1 MTTGQRAGP
10 RHYFGLGW
18 ESPPG
23 DEMGVPRCPECDRL
37 MVKLWL
43 RRRYYLQNRRKL
55 VWSGFW
61 FCNHC
66 ESINTTAGGFG
77 NMKYE
82 SDYHS
87 PEWPDRPDEY
97 EDEDD

>member
-1 MTTGQRAGP
+1 MTPGRRVSP
-10 RHYFGLGW
+10 RHYFGLGF

-23 DEMGVPRCPECDRL
+23 DEDGAPRCPECERQ

-43 RRRYYLQNRRKL
+43 RRRYYQQDRRKL

-61 FCNHC
+61 FCNDC
-66 ESINTTAGGFG
+66 ESINTSSGPGT
-77 NMKYE
+77 MKYE
-82 SDYHS
+82 SDHHS
-87 PEWPDRPDEY
+87 PEWPEYPDEY

>member
-1 MTTGQRAGP
+1 MSPGQRAGP

-23 DEMGVPRCPECDRL
+23 DEKGEPRCPECERL

-43 RRRYYLQNRRKL
+43 RRRYYLQDRRKL

-61 FCNHC
+61 FCSWC
-66 ESINTTAGGFG
+66 ESINTASFG
-77 NMKYE
+77 NMMYE
-82 SDYHS
+82 SEHHS
-87 PEWPDRPDEY
+87 PEWPDRPDDY
-97 EDEDD
+97 EIPED